1 VSAFRTLYSGAFAVS
16 SITPLVPPMVDS
28 RQTCRI
34 RWLILML
41 DKFDRVLGLDL
52 ILGLETNRRWHIRLA
67 HWRRCG

>member
-34 RWLILML
+34 RWL
-41 DKFDRVLGLDL
+41 
-52 ILGLETNRRWHIRLA
+52 
-67 HWRRCG
+67 